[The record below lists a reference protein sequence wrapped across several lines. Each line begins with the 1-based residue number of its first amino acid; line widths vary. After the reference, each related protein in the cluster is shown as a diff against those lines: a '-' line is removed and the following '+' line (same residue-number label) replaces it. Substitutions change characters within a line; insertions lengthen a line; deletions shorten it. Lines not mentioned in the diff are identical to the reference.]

1 MRRLRPETN
10 KNRGSM
16 HRTWRTLA
24 ILLILALAAC
34 APAPKPVPKPAPV
47 VTPTPPPPPPPAPAP
62 VKPKPVAKPRPV
74 VARPSMAAADSVSF
88 DGASFVLRSTST
100 LNARMVRQYYVAGES
115 ASGWTRRVD
124 LQAFPAQA
132 GVGPMELANQLGKQ
146 LQVANPYAK
155 FNVHE
160 DKPTATATLDYLVSD
175 AAALKGDYV
184 ELDVVRFEMD
194 TATKDI
200 VAIHYIEHIHIDPK
214 GSTQDSRTK
223 VQTARTRI
231 LAEIVKAPLYRE

>member
-1 MRRLRPETN
+1 
-10 KNRGSM
+10 M
-16 HRTWRTLA
+16 HRIWRTLA
-24 ILLILALAAC
+24 TLLILALAAC

-47 VTPTPPPPPPPAPAP
+47 VAPAPPPPPPPAPAP
-62 VKPKPVAKPRPV
+62 AKPKPAPKPRPV
-74 VARPSMAAADSVSF
+74 VTRPSIAAADSVSF
-88 DGASFVLRSTST
+88 DGASFVLKSTST
-100 LNARMVRQYYVAGES
+100 LNERMVRQYYVAGEG
-115 ASGWTRRVD
+115 AARWTRRVD

-132 GVGPMELANQLGKQ
+132 GVGPTELANQLGKQ

-160 DKPTATATLDYLVSD
+160 DKPTGTATLDYLVSD
-175 AAALKGDYV
+175 AAALQGNYV
-184 ELDVVRFEMD
+184 ELDVVRFAMD
-194 TATKDI
+194 TASKDI